1 MFLEIFRDRLA
12 VNWKSLK
19 GKAFITEDD
28 LAEAIVSSLLQEKK
42 YVFVQFEGLYETKAN
57 HDKNNLL
64 VDKAYHTLWQIS
76 GGYYLLCVSEK
87 YPSLVH
93 ADIYQGA
100 VDRDKMC
107 LQPGIYD
114 LVEMDKLPYK
124 GRLHLRNEII

>member
-1 MFLEIFRDRLA
+1 MFLEIFRDSIA

-19 GKAFITEDD
+19 GKTFITEDD
-28 LAEAIVSSLLQEKK
+28 LAEAIASWLLIEKK

-57 HDKNNLL
+57 HDEINLL
-64 VDKAYHTLWQIS
+64 VDKVYHTLWQIS
-76 GGYYLLCVSEK
+76 GEYYLLCVSEK
-87 YPSLVH
+87 GPSLVH

-107 LQPGIYD
+107 LQPGIYN

-124 GRLHLRNEII
+124 GRLYLKNEII